1 MKDLLMKKQVLA
13 KSLCFYTV
21 DYKKEQGILYTYELM
36 RDGACV
42 WRVGGKGW
50 DGREGIEG
58 GGGREGEGKGGWSR

>member
-1 MKDLLMKKQVLA
+1 MKKQVLA

-42 WRVGGKGW
+42 WRVGGEGR
-50 DGREGIEG
+50 DGGGGREGREG
-58 GGGREGEGKGGWSR
+58 GGGREGGEKGG